1 MAFRHL
7 SLKQGKIFHGLGK
20 KKKNLSEAAWGI
32 FDPALLLGNQ
42 TILGILQLLIAYL
55 NILQRKS
62 RGV

>member
-7 SLKQGKIFHGLGK
+7 NLKQGKIFDGLGK
-20 KKKNLSEAAWGI
+20 KKKTSAKLHEVYSI
-32 FDPALLLGNQ
+32 PHFCH
-42 TILGILQLLIAYL
+42 TILGILQFLIAYL

>member
-7 SLKQGKIFHGLGK
+7 NLKQGKIFDGLGK
-20 KKKNLSEAAWGI
+20 KKTSAKLHEVYSI
-32 FDPALLLGNQ
+32 PHFSH

>member
-7 SLKQGKIFHGLGK
+7 NLKQGKIFAAALVK
-20 KKKNLSEAAWGI
+20 KKTSAKLHEVYSI
-32 FDPALLLGNQ
+32 PHFCH
-42 TILGILQLLIAYL
+42 TILGTLQLLIAYL